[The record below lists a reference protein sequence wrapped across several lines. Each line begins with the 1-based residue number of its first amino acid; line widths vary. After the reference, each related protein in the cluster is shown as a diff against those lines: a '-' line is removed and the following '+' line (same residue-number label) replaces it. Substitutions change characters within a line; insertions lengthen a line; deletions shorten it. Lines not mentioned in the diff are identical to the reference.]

1 MSLLCAVTGATG
13 TQGGAVAR
21 ALLARGVRV
30 RAVTRQPEGA
40 AARALTALGA
50 EAVRADMNDAE
61 SLAHAFEGADAV
73 YAVTDFFKNGI
84 DGEIRHGKAM
94 ADAARAGGVRHLVVA
109 SVASADRAASVPHF
123 ASKREIE
130 RHVERVGIAATI
142 VRPSIF
148 MEDLTEKKYVP
159 PASWGMMR
167 KIIGTDRPIPWISAR
182 DIGEAVA
189 AIVTA
194 RDTWRDRTVTLAGD
208 VRSIGEARA
217 IFERVNGKRPFAL
230 AIPNAIFRAFVSR
243 ELLAMWEW
251 LARETMDGSVE
262 QTRALVPGALGMEQ
276 WLRARSEPRA
286 AQRAAR

>member
-1 MSLLCAVTGATG
+1 
-13 TQGGAVAR
+13 
-21 ALLARGVRV
+21 
-30 RAVTRQPEGA
+30 
-40 AARALTALGA
+40 
-50 EAVRADMNDAE
+50 
-61 SLAHAFEGADAV
+61 
-73 YAVTDFFKNGI
+73 
-84 DGEIRHGKAM
+84 M

>member
-30 RAVTRQPEGA
+30 RAVTRQPDGA

-123 ASKREIE
+123 ASKR
-130 RHVERVGIAATI
+130 
-142 VRPSIF
+142 
-148 MEDLTEKKYVP
+148 
-159 PASWGMMR
+159 
-167 KIIGTDRPIPWISAR
+167 
-182 DIGEAVA
+182 
-189 AIVTA
+189 
-194 RDTWRDRTVTLAGD
+194 DRTVTLAGD

-262 QTRALVPGALGMEQ
+262 QTRALVPGALGMEE

-286 AQRAAR
+286 ARRAAQ